1 LPHRPVR
8 PVFLL
13 AAAALA
19 GCASHA
25 PPRGPVPPT
34 AAPAVAPEVAAPTS
48 EASPALVPMAELR
61 GLTREAPWECH
72 NYDEATRTCDA
83 IGRTTWRDLQTGFA
97 ESIVMFDDDPRVV
110 AAISGEASFE
120 RDRACARMA
129 DASVELAETTFPPR
143 VAEKLEALILEMKA
157 AKFGSS
163 VVCTGWT
170 RDGDGFRTVNFR
182 DGTRTGES

>member
-1 LPHRPVR
+1 MATPAV
-8 PVFLL
+8 
-13 AAAALA
+13 
-19 GCASHA
+19 AS
-25 PPRGPVPPT
+25 RV
-34 AAPAVAPEVAAPTS
+34 AAPAS
-48 EASPALVPMAELR
+48 EAAGPSLAFVPMAEMR
-61 GLTREAPWECH
+61 ELTRAAPWQCY
-72 NYDEATRTCDA
+72 NYDETTRTCDT
-83 IGRTTWRDLQTGFA
+83 IERTTWRDARTGFS
-97 ESIVMFDDDPRVV
+97 ESVVMFGDDPRVV